1 MTRHVPTDSGRPG
14 PAVLT
19 QRMALGTMS
28 PPRLGLMEKIAV
40 VRALRRADHGRQV
53 RSAAAVVAGLLLLF
67 TGCATS
73 SSDPPSAEEADSD
86 NDPAEGVNRA
96 IFKANLAADH
106 AVMRPVA
113 QAYTDH
119 VPEVVQT
126 SVHNVVQNLKE
137 PAVALN
143 DLLQGNV
150 NHAWQSVQ
158 RLAVNTTVGAGIVDV
173 AAKWGLPPHKADFG
187 QTLAVWG
194 VGEGPFVELPLLGPS
209 NPRDALGTAVDLA
222 LNPLTFVGGAPA
234 TYAGVAT
241 GGANLVDVRAQH
253 LHDLDELERNSLD
266 YYAALRS
273 VYRQH
278 REAEITAAKQP
289 EAEGR
294 VDISFPNTSS
304 PEPPGDSGK

>member
-1 MTRHVPTDSGRPG
+1 MQS
-14 PAVLT
+14 A
-19 QRMALGTMS
+19 
-28 PPRLGLMEKIAV
+28 
-40 VRALRRADHGRQV
+40 
-53 RSAAAVVAGLLLLF
+53 AAAVVGLLLLCP
-67 TGCATS
+67 GCATS
-73 SSDPPSAEEADSD
+73 SSDPPSADEADSD

-126 SVHNVVQNLKE
+126 GVHNVVQNLKE

-150 NHAWQSVQ
+150 KHAWESAQ
-158 RLAVNTTVGAGIVDV
+158 RLAVNTTVGAAGMVDV

-209 NPRDALGTAVDLA
+209 NPRDALGTAVDMA

-234 TYAGVAT
+234 TYASVAT
-241 GGANLVDVRAQH
+241 GGANFVDVRAQH
-253 LHDLDELERNSLD
+253 LHDLDELEHNSLD

-278 REAEITAAKQP
+278 REAEITTAKEP
-289 EAEGR
+289 ETQGR
-294 VDISFPNTSS
+294 VDISIPNTS
-304 PEPPGDSGK
+304 PVTAPPADGGK

>member
-1 MTRHVPTDSGRPG
+1 MFR
-14 PAVLT
+14 AV
-19 QRMALGTMS
+19 
-28 PPRLGLMEKIAV
+28 
-40 VRALRRADHGRQV
+40 RRADRGRPVQ
-53 RSAAAVVAGLLLLF
+53 ATWAVLLGLLLLC

-73 SSDPPSAEEADSD
+73 SSDPPSADEADSD

-126 SVHNVVQNLKE
+126 GIHNVVQNLKE

-158 RLAVNTTVGAGIVDV
+158 RLAVNTTVGGAGIVDV
-173 AAKWGLPPHKADFG
+173 AAKLGLPPHKADFG

-222 LNPLTFVGGAPA
+222 LNPLTYVGGAPA

-241 GGANLVDVRAQH
+241 GGANLVDARAQH
-253 LHDLDELERNSLD
+253 LKDLDELERNSLD

-278 REAEITAAKQP
+278 REAEISAAKEP
-289 EAEGR
+289 EGH

-304 PEPPGDSGK
+304 PPTPAPAPPADSGK

>member
-1 MTRHVPTDSGRPG
+1 MF
-14 PAVLT
+14 
-19 QRMALGTMS
+19 Q
-28 PPRLGLMEKIAV
+28 V
-40 VRALRRADHGRQV
+40 VWRADRERKVQ
-53 RSAAAVVAGLLLLF
+53 SAAAVVVGLLLLCS
-67 TGCATS
+67 GCATS
-73 SSDPPSAEEADSD
+73 LSDPPSADEADSD

-126 SVHNVVQNLKE
+126 GVHNVVQNLKE

-150 NHAWQSVQ
+150 KHAWQSVQ
-158 RLAVNTTVGAGIVDV
+158 RLAVNTTVGAVGVVDV

-209 NPRDALGTAVDLA
+209 NPRDALGTAVDMA

-234 TYAGVAT
+234 TYASVAT
-241 GGANLVDVRAQH
+241 GGANFVDVRAQH

-266 YYAALRS
+266 YYATLRS

-278 REAEITAAKQP
+278 REAEITTAKEP
-289 EAEGR
+289 EAQGR
-294 VDISFPNTSS
+294 VDISIPDTNPVTAPSAD
-304 PEPPGDSGK
+304 GGK

>member
-1 MTRHVPTDSGRPG
+1 M
-14 PAVLT
+14 
-19 QRMALGTMS
+19 
-28 PPRLGLMEKIAV
+28 
-40 VRALRRADHGRQV
+40 
-53 RSAAAVVAGLLLLF
+53 RSASAVALGLLLLC
-67 TGCATS
+67 TGCAAS
-73 SSDPPSAEEADSD
+73 SSDPASAEDADSD

-126 SVHNVVQNLKE
+126 GVHNVVQNLKE
-137 PAVALN
+137 PAVAVN

-158 RLAVNTTVGAGIVDV
+158 RLAVNTTVGAAGIVDV

-241 GGANLVDVRAQH
+241 GGANLVDTRARH

-278 REAEITAAKQP
+278 REGEISAAKEP
-289 EAEGR
+289 EAQGR
-294 VDISFPNTSS
+294 VDISFPTTSS
-304 PEPPGDSGK
+304 PTPPADSGK

>member
-1 MTRHVPTDSGRPG
+1 MF
-14 PAVLT
+14 
-19 QRMALGTMS
+19 Q
-28 PPRLGLMEKIAV
+28 V
-40 VRALRRADHGRQV
+40 VWRADRERKVQ
-53 RSAAAVVAGLLLLF
+53 SAAAVVVGLLLLCS
-67 TGCATS
+67 GCATS
-73 SSDPPSAEEADSD
+73 LSDPPSADEADSD

-126 SVHNVVQNLKE
+126 GVHNVVQNLKE

-150 NHAWQSVQ
+150 KHAWQSVQ
-158 RLAVNTTVGAGIVDV
+158 RLAVNTTVGAVGVVDV
-173 AAKWGLPPHKADFG
+173 AEKWGLPPHKADFG

-209 NPRDALGTAVDLA
+209 NPRDALGTAVDMA

-234 TYAGVAT
+234 TYASVAT
-241 GGANLVDVRAQH
+241 GGANFVDVRAQH

-266 YYAALRS
+266 YYATLRS

-278 REAEITAAKQP
+278 REAEITTAKEP
-289 EAEGR
+289 EAQGR
-294 VDISFPNTSS
+294 VDISIPDTNPVTAPSAD
-304 PEPPGDSGK
+304 GGK

>member
-1 MTRHVPTDSGRPG
+1 M
-14 PAVLT
+14 
-19 QRMALGTMS
+19 
-28 PPRLGLMEKIAV
+28 
-40 VRALRRADHGRQV
+40 
-53 RSAAAVVAGLLLLF
+53 RSASAVALGLLLLC
-67 TGCATS
+67 TGCAAS
-73 SSDPPSAEEADSD
+73 SSDPASAEDADSD

-126 SVHNVVQNLKE
+126 GVHNVVQNLKE
-137 PAVALN
+137 PAVAVN
-143 DLLQGNV
+143 DLLQGKV

-158 RLAVNTTVGAGIVDV
+158 RLAVNTTVGAAGIVDV

-241 GGANLVDVRAQH
+241 GGANLVDARAQH

-278 REAEITAAKQP
+278 REGEISAAKEP
-289 EAEGR
+289 EAQGR

-304 PEPPGDSGK
+304 PTPPADSGK

>member
-1 MTRHVPTDSGRPG
+1 VFR
-14 PAVLT
+14 
-19 QRMALGTMS
+19 
-28 PPRLGLMEKIAV
+28 V
-40 VRALRRADHGRQV
+40 VWRADRERKVQ
-53 RSAAAVVAGLLLLF
+53 SAAAAVVGLLLLCS
-67 TGCATS
+67 GCATS
-73 SSDPPSAEEADSD
+73 LSDPPSADEADSD

-126 SVHNVVQNLKE
+126 GVHNVVQNLKE

-150 NHAWQSVQ
+150 KHAWQSVQ
-158 RLAVNTTVGAGIVDV
+158 RLAVNTTVGAVGVVDV

-209 NPRDALGTAVDLA
+209 NPRDALGTAVDMA

-234 TYAGVAT
+234 TYASVAT
-241 GGANLVDVRAQH
+241 GGANFVDVRAQH

-266 YYAALRS
+266 YYATLRS

-278 REAEITAAKQP
+278 REAEITTAKEP
-289 EAEGR
+289 EAQGR
-294 VDISFPNTSS
+294 VDISIPDTNPVTAPSAD
-304 PEPPGDSGK
+304 GGK

>member
-1 MTRHVPTDSGRPG
+1 MFRAVRGADHKGRVG
-14 PAVLT
+14 SA
-19 QRMALGTMS
+19 S
-28 PPRLGLMEKIAV
+28 AV
-40 VRALRRADHGRQV
+40 VL
-53 RSAAAVVAGLLLLF
+53 GLLLSCS
-67 TGCATS
+67 GCATTPS
-73 SSDPPSAEEADSD
+73 SSPTADEADTD

-113 QAYTDH
+113 EAYTDH

-126 SVHNVVQNLKE
+126 GIHNVVQNLKE

-150 NHAWQSVQ
+150 NYAWQSVQ
-158 RLAVNTTVGAGIVDV
+158 RLAVNTTVGAAVVVDV

-241 GGANLVDVRAQH
+241 GGANLIDTRAQH
-253 LHDLDELERNSLD
+253 LQDLDALERDSLD
-266 YYAALRS
+266 YYATLRS

-278 REAEITAAKQP
+278 REAEISAAKQP
-289 EAEGR
+289 PEGR
-294 VDISFPNTSS
+294 VDISFPNASS
-304 PEPPGDSGK
+304 PAPPADSGK